1 MRKLLLLIAL
11 LAPSLAWGQGSR
23 LDGVVQGL
31 NGPLPS
37 QFVAVCTQ
45 PADISTSP
53 CSPLATLYTDT
64 TMTVPSVN
72 PVQADEFGNF
82 HFYAA
87 AGKYTLQSYGPQI
100 QTPFIQ
106 TDVILPCDPTDCVLN
121 VVSFSLLIHNSADV
135 ADDGEVRLEHPDRIC
150 WRNFA
155 NTGNLCLSV
164 DGTDAIQFPGGFGGG
179 GGGSITAVTATAP
192 LASSGGTTPDIS
204 IASSQGNGTKVQRS
218 TGSTT
223 TNNCVKYDANGNTV
237 DSGAPCG
244 GTSTLL
250 SSQVVC
256 NLGSDISGIGANT
269 LTTIVTCATTAPSSG
284 CPCRAFISWTVAG
297 TGSSST
303 EQVTGYITDGTNI
316 MLGTSGNVDNQ
327 VTFSQKSVSRSGW
340 STVRYNNSASTT
352 FTLKAESDHTWT
364 ANSATDALSLPTQV
378 VVNYLP
384 SN

>member
-1 MRKLLLLIAL
+1 
-11 LAPSLAWGQGSR
+11 
-23 LDGVVQGL
+23 V
-31 NGPLPS
+31 
-37 QFVAVCTQ
+37 
-45 PADISTSP
+45 ST
-53 CSPLATLYTDT
+53 TGT
-64 TMTVPSVN
+64 
-72 PVQADEFGNF
+72 
-82 HFYAA
+82 
-87 AGKYTLQSYGPQI
+87 I
-100 QTPFIQ
+100 
-106 TDVILPCDPTDCVLN
+106 
-121 VVSFSLLIHNSADV
+121 
-135 ADDGEVRLEHPDRIC
+135 RLEHPDTIC
-150 WRNFA
+150 WRNQA
-155 NTGNLCLSV
+155 NTGDLCISI

-256 NLGSDISGIGANT
+256 NLGSDISGIGANV

-327 VTFSQKSVSRSGW
+327 TTFSQKSVSRSGW

-364 ANSATDALSLPTQV
+364 ANSATDALSIPTQV